1 MGTTLTQV
9 ETPPTR
15 TPSTRRATPLTLETA
30 PAQVVTP
37 LVSGSLPTA
46 RGLHWKDGFR
56 GHMNTGEGVAQ
67 VRLDATGGVRIRMKL
82 KRRPDPAEALVL
94 NAALPANLRVAGPA
108 HQCHLL
114 ADVSS
119 AQAGFSRNVS
129 EIRQGIRR
137 NPNAT
142 GKGRRP
148 AVGDRGPYEH
158 VFEQLCEGS
167 GSLDVVDREPDWEIG
182 IRIQGGRVAVRV
194 SPERSG
200 LRLYRI
206 VLKQAE
212 LSGVEAGSEGPSVEG
227 LSVNDLALRLNE
239 DMRFVRLS
247 RIDAGVAVE
256 ARLSRALVDVERV
269 VDTASAIAVVSA
281 EVGIPLRTLLKTEGV
296 ARCYADTFDL
306 PNGETK
312 R

>member
-1 MGTTLTQV
+1 MRTTLAPV
-9 ETPPTR
+9 E
-15 TPSTRRATPLTLETA
+15 
-30 PAQVVTP
+30 TP

-46 RGLHWKDGFR
+46 RGLHWKDGYR

-108 HQCHLL
+108 HRCHLL
-114 ADVSS
+114 ADISS
-119 AQAGFSRNVS
+119 VQAGFSQNLS

-137 NPNAT
+137 NPDAT
-142 GKGRRP
+142 GKGKRP
-148 AVGDRGPYEH
+148 ARGDRGPYEH
-158 VFEQLCEGS
+158 VFDQLRAGD

-182 IRIQGGRVAVRV
+182 VRFQGGRVAVRV
-194 SPERSG
+194 SPERNG

-212 LSGVEAGSEGPSVEG
+212 LSGVESGSEG

-239 DMRFVRLS
+239 VMRFVRLS
-247 RIDAGVAVE
+247 RIEAGVAVE

-269 VDTASAIAVVSA
+269 VNTASAIAAVSA

-306 PNGETK
+306 QIGETK
-312 R
+312 Q